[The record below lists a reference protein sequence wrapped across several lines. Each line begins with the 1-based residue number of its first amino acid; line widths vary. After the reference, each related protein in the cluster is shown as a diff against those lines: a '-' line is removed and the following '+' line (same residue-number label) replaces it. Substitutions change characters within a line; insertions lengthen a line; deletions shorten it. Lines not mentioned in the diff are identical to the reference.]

1 MPRPA
6 SPPRLWKRSAR
17 RDKAGNVTH
26 AAAWIIL
33 DGGRQFSTGVKA
45 DDLDGANKAL
55 AEYIGQK
62 YTAAARSGPRRA
74 ENIPVADVLH
84 LYLDDVVP
92 KHSDPAQTKRRIQRL
107 HKFFSPY
114 FLGDINGQ
122 LCRAYAKQ
130 ASTDSMAR
138 SELIVLKAAINY
150 HLQEGLHD
158 RVIKVVLP
166 PRRPPR
172 ERWLTR
178 SEAAQ
183 MLWRAWRTRE
193 VRGNKITTRFPR
205 RHLAHFILLGLYTGS
220 RSAVLASAA
229 FEKEP
234 GKPYIDLENGLF
246 YRRPEGSTDTKK
258 RRPTVRIPPRLLAH
272 LRRWK
277 RLGYRYPVEINGQPI
292 QRIRFAFQWTV
303 EELGLP
309 GKITPH
315 TIRHTAATWLMRAG
329 VDLWEA
335 AGFLGMSVQTLE
347 RNYGHHHPDQYAGV
361 HGAFQRRPTANVS
374 PTINVNQSQTSVGD
388 YTQNAKKI
396 SVG

>member
-1 MPRPA
+1 MPRRA
-6 SPPRLWKRSAR
+6 SPPRLWKRPER
-17 RDKAGNVTH
+17 RDKAGKITH

-55 AEYIGQK
+55 AAYIGQK
-62 YTAAARSGPRRA
+62 YTAAARSGPRKA
-74 ENIPVADVLH
+74 ENVPVADVLH

-92 KHSDPAQTKRRIQRL
+92 KHADPAQTKRRIKRL
-107 HKFFSPY
+107 HKFFGQY
-114 FLGDINGQ
+114 LLDDINGQ

-130 ASTDSMAR
+130 ANTDTIAR
-138 SELIVLKAAINY
+138 EELIVLKAAINY
-150 HLQEGLHD
+150 HLEEGLHD
-158 RVIKVVLP
+158 RIIKVFLP

-183 MLWRAWRTRE
+183 MLLRAWRTRE
-193 VRGNKITTRFPR
+193 VRGNSATTRFPR

-220 RSAVLASAA
+220 RSAVLASAS
-229 FEKEP
+229 FDRQP
-234 GKPYIDLENGLF
+234 GRPYIDLEHGVF
-246 YRRPEGSTDTKK
+246 YRRPEGSPETKK

-277 RLGYRYPVEINGQPI
+277 RLGHRYPVEVNGQPI
-292 QRIRFAFQWTV
+292 QRIRFAFKWTV

-309 GKITPH
+309 GRVTPH
-315 TIRHTAATWLMRAG
+315 TLRHTAATWLMQEG

-347 RNYGHHHPDQYAGV
+347 RNYGHHHPDHYAGV
-361 HGAFQRRPTANVS
+361 HEAFQRRHAANAS
-374 PTINVNQSQTSVGD
+374 PMIQCFAND
-388 YTQNAKKI
+388 
-396 SVG
+396 